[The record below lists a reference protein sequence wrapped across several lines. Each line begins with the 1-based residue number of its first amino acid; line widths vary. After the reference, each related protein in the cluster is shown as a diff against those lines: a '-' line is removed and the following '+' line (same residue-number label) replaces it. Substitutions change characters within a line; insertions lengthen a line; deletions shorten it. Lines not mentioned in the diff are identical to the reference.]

1 MISSHLDGLPDT
13 IPLLIVGSGP
23 VGISLALELDSLG
36 QPVVMLE
43 SGVDAA
49 DDKIQDL
56 SAADFANPARHDDMS
71 IAVARRLGGTSNLWG
86 GRCRPY
92 DRIDFEARPAMGG
105 ELWPIAYSD
114 IAPHFAKASDYLSSG
129 NPVFALPPGHE
140 VSTDKSLSL
149 IHI

>member
-1 MISSHLDGLPDT
+1 MISSSLDGLPDT

-56 SAADFANPARHDDMS
+56 SAADFADPARHDDMS
-71 IAVARRLGGTSNLWG
+71 
-86 GRCRPY
+86 
-92 DRIDFEARPAMGG
+92 
-105 ELWPIAYSD
+105 
-114 IAPHFAKASDYLSSG
+114 
-129 NPVFALPPGHE
+129 
-140 VSTDKSLSL
+140 LSL